1 MRRRCV
7 LLLVL
12 AVGACGGEEDG
23 CKERPPAQ
31 ASSHESA
38 RARMVDETLATRGV
52 KDLRVLQAMRTV
64 PRHEFVPLAHRRYAY
79 EDRSLPIGHD
89 QTISPP
95 YIVAIMA
102 EVAAIGPQQ
111 RVLEIGTGSGYG
123 AAVLAELAH
132 EVYTIEILEPLAQQA
147 QSTLHRLAYKN
158 IHVRHGDGYQGWPDA
173 APFDAIVVTAA
184 PRVVPEP
191 LKAQL
196 KVGGRLVVP
205 VGDRIQYLRV
215 ITRTKDGSFLEDPL
229 FEVRFVP
236 MTGEAQ
242 RK

>member
-1 MRRRCV
+1 MVRACV
-7 LLLVL
+7 LLLAL
-12 AVGACGGEEDG
+12 AVGACGGGEDDSG
-23 CKERPPAQ
+23 KAPPARDT
-31 ASSHESA
+31 SHEAA
-38 RARMVDETLATRGV
+38 RGRMVDETLATRGV

-79 EDRSLPIGHD
+79 EDQSLPIGHD

-132 EVYTIEILEPLAQQA
+132 EVYTIEILEPLAKQA
-147 QSTLHRLAYKN
+147 ERTLHRLAYKN
-158 IHVRHGDGYQGWPDA
+158 VHVRHDDGYQGWPDA

-191 LKAQL
+191 LKEQL

-205 VGDRIQYLRV
+205 VGERIQYLRV
-215 ITRTKDGSFLEDPL
+215 ITRTKDGSFQEDPL

>member
-1 MRRRCV
+1 
-7 LLLVL
+7 
-12 AVGACGGEEDG
+12 
-23 CKERPPAQ
+23 
-31 ASSHESA
+31 
-38 RARMVDETLATRGV
+38 MVDETLATRGV

-79 EDRSLPIGHD
+79 EDQALPIGHD

-132 EVYTIEILEPLAQQA
+132 EVFTIEILEPLAQQA

-158 IHVRHGDGYQGWPDA
+158 VHIRHGDGYQGWPDA

-191 LKAQL
+191 LKEQL

-215 ITRTKDGSFLEDPL
+215 ITRSKDGSFQEDPL